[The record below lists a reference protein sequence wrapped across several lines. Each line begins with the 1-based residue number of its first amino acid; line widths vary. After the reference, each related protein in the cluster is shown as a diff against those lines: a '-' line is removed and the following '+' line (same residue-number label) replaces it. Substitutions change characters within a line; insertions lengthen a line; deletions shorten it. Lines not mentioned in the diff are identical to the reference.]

1 MLTLG
6 ADEKSDIL
14 QDFQSYTYY
23 IYREKGSDAW
33 IMQIL
38 LDVGDMVDM
47 FYHDSRVNLQIL
59 SNFLTVRALEVCVT
73 NNSANIL
80 LYSLWLKLYIR
91 VCSAIYFAYKLSII
105 TQFDGF
111 PTTISQLY
119 ASITVL
125 FF

>member
-1 MLTLG
+1 MHKKQEKVQSFYKIKVFPWRLLTLG

-47 FYHDSRVNLQIL
+47 FYHDSRVNL
-59 SNFLTVRALEVCVT
+59 
-73 NNSANIL
+73 
-80 LYSLWLKLYIR
+80 
-91 VCSAIYFAYKLSII
+91 
-105 TQFDGF
+105 
-111 PTTISQLY
+111 
-119 ASITVL
+119 
-125 FF
+125 